1 MARRGYP
8 DGMEGI
14 NVDTVESKPVS
25 VGLASGVFYVKCTV
39 KNTNQF
45 AGYLGV
51 SLENYVDLVPE
62 TKDAAKCEW
71 INSGGSNYLQVNN
84 ATVHRYLGVTIN
96 NSACWG
102 LWTPT
107 GRVNA
112 VVLKDGSIYLSGKD
126 EALYPQKDWVYWGAK
141 DSILKCEFVPA

>member
-1 MARRGYP
+1 MWKQNKGEVQMARRSYP

-14 NVDTVESKPVS
+14 KVDTVESKPVS

-39 KNTNQF
+39 KNTNQ
-45 AGYLGV
+45 
-51 SLENYVDLVPE
+51 EP
-62 TKDAAKCEW
+62 KDAAKCEW
-71 INSGGSNYLQVNN
+71 INSGGSIYLQVNN
-84 ATVHRYLGVTIN
+84 ATVHRYIGVTIN

-112 VVLKDGSIYLSGKD
+112 VVVKDGSIYLSGKD